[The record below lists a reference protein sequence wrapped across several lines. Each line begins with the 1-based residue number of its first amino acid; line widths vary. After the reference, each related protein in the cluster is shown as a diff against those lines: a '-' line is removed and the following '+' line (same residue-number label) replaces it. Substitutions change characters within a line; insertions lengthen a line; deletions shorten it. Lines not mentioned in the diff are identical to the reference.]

1 MTCRASVRL
10 ADIGSALYMKVYKD
24 TGEIDRD
31 GLATTLARD
40 GSVDVSAQFGP
51 NSTSQ
56 SGSRNRRSM
65 EATPAR
71 IFFLRKRNLKM
82 LKKDLILR
90 NPLSILQREGHTDTL
105 AAGNFGA
112 VLARAGVGK
121 TALLVQISLNSLL
134 EGKNVLHISLTE
146 PVQKVSLWYDE
157 VFSHISRQYNIQQS
171 AELWQSL
178 LPHRFIMTFRVEG
191 FSVPKLEERLTDLT
205 EQNIFSPHMLII
217 DGLPFEDSGV
227 RDLLTALKSM
237 ALRRGVHVWFTV
249 RTHRE
254 DPPVEGEL
262 PRPLSDISELF
273 DAFIK
278 LQPVGGKIHIR
289 ALTGSEETREKS
301 RLQLD
306 PETLLIVDAH

>member
-1 MTCRASVRL
+1 
-10 ADIGSALYMKVYKD
+10 MKVYES

-31 GLATTLARD
+31 GVATPLTRN
-40 GSVDVSAQFGP
+40 GSTAVSAKYKLDSAHPEGCR
-51 NSTSQ
+51 
-56 SGSRNRRSM
+56 SRRCLN
-65 EATPAR
+65 AKPAR

-90 NPLSILQREGHTDTL
+90 NPLSILQREGHTDAL
-105 AAGNFGA
+105 AAGKFGA

-157 VFSHISRQYNIQQS
+157 VFSHISRQYKIQQS

-217 DGLPFEDSGV
+217 DGLPFEDSSA

-237 ALRRGVHVWFTV
+237 AFRRGVHVWFTV

-262 PRPLSDISELF
+262 PRPLSDMSELF
-273 DAFIK
+273 DAFIQ

-289 ALTGSEETREKS
+289 ALTGAEETKDKS